1 MSSTSKSMLILLG
14 FMYCSTCL
22 VLLLKWSS
30 SGPRSQPEVESL
42 TIISWSG
49 HKVAVARAHT
59 AVIHTLSVQNQ
70 TRYLVLQRLA
80 AFLRDGDA
88 DLLLLLQNLLA
99 VLRVLL
105 QDIPCLL
112 HDVLQVRHLE
122 AKPQPEGALL
132 GFRLC

>member
-1 MSSTSKSMLILLG
+1 MLILLG

-30 SGPRSQPEVESL
+30 SGPRSHPEGESL

-49 HKVAVARAHT
+49 HKIALKRVHA
-59 AVIHTLSVQNQ
+59 AVIHTLLIQNQ

-80 AFLRDGDA
+80 AFLRYGDA

-99 VLRVLL
+99 VLRVFL
-105 QDIPCLL
+105 QDVPRLL
-112 HDVLQVRHLE
+112 HDVLEVRHLE
-122 AKPQPEGALL
+122 VKSQPEGAPP
-132 GFRLC
+132 GATRC